1 MKTPTKFVKPLMDEQ
16 REQLKEIMKSQGPQ
30 RKRMRAHAV
39 LLSERRYSI
48 DPIADIYQVDRDR
61 VSKGLEWWEEYQF
74 EGLDDDPR
82 SGRPPKLTEK
92 EQKKAVEITLEEPGS
107 LQQGLSKMAEQIGK
121 TISRDTLKQM
131 LALNEYVWKRM
142 RRSLKSLRNEEEF
155 RAAQAELATLR
166 TEALDPAREFD
177 RFYFDEAGFTLTP
190 CIPYAWQKVGQTF
203 ERACAHGPR
212 QNVLGFLNLHHE
224 FHAFAFEGSINT
236 SIVTHCF
243 DLFSQPLVRPALV
256 VIDNA
261 PIHTS
266 GEFEEPIELW
276 QERGLNV
283 KFIPPYCPE
292 LNLIE
297 ILWRKIKYEWLPLDA
312 YQSFKAMTQV
322 LFEILSG
329 IGSKYL
335 ITFA

>member
-39 LLSERRYSI
+39 LLSERGYSI

-61 VSKGLEWWEEYQF
+61 VSKWLEWWEKYQF

-92 EQKKAVEITLEEPGS
+92 EQKKAVEITLEEPRS
-107 LQQGLSKMAEQIGK
+107 LRQGLSKIAEQIGK
-121 TISRDTLKQM
+121 TISRDTLKRM

-166 TEALDPAREFD
+166 TEALDPTREFD
-177 RFYFDEAGFTLTP
+177 LFYFDEAGFTLTP

-203 ERACAHGPR
+203 ELASAHGPR

-243 DLFSQPLVRPALV
+243 DLFSQQL
-256 VIDNA
+256 
-261 PIHTS
+261 
-266 GEFEEPIELW
+266 EPISKPIRCKILYK
-276 QERGLNV
+276 RGLGLCSYSIRHDTKMYPVGNYPIV
-283 KFIPPYCPE
+283 SGNESNPSFRNR
-292 LNLIE
+292 NLGCV
-297 ILWRKIKYEWLPLDA
+297 DA
-312 YQSFKAMTQV
+312 ASTANTLVDV
-322 LFEILSG
+322 LVPSPA
-329 IGSKYL
+329 K
-335 ITFA
+335 